1 MERYRKGKTE
11 ALGKNPVPAP
21 PCLPQISQPLTWD
34 RTPGLHGGTP
44 AINRLS
50 HGAAGTH
57 RAGDGMVPTVRL
69 DAF

>member
-1 MERYRKGKTE
+1 MERYRQGKTE
-11 ALGKNPVPAP
+11 ALGKKACVSATLSTTDITTTNFG
-21 PCLPQISQPLTWD
+21 SN
-34 RTPGLHGGTP
+34 PGLHGGTP

-57 RAGDGMVPTVRL
+57 CAGDGMVPTVRL